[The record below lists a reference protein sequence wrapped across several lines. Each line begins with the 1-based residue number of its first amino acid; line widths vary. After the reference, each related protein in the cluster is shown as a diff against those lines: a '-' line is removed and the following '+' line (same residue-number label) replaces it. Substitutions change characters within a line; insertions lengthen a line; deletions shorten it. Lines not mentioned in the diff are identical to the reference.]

1 MHTRLLLGLAASL
14 AALTALA
21 QTAPSETAP
30 PVARTPPV
38 VSDVGPAPAE
48 ERDSA
53 GAIVLDRSPWRPL
66 PGSRARS
73 DDTRAMGAAPAT
85 ATPSQLRNGAKDRAA
100 EEEALRR
107 KGAAGLIE
115 K

>member
-1 MHTRLLLGLAASL
+1 MHTHLLLGLAASL
-14 AALTALA
+14 AALAAVA

-53 GAIVLDRSPWRPL
+53 GAIVLDRSPLRPL
-66 PGSRARS
+66 PGSRARG
-73 DDTRAMGAAPAT
+73 DDTRAMGAGPA
-85 ATPSQLRNGAKDRAA
+85 APSQVRKGAKDRSG
-100 EEEALRR
+100 EQETLRR
-107 KGAAGLIE
+107 KGAGGLIE